1 LHFAPLERL
10 GMTQAGT
17 GIAAGVAQTALQAQ
31 QVARRR
37 DAAVSR
43 EAADA
48 KRLRELLQT
57 HMQALEEGDEFES
70 PAQLHIDGQMP
81 EGEHPRD
88 SVITEQ
94 RRQEDEED
102 SAGATPPPQTNEKGN
117 LYRHLDLQA

>member
-1 LHFAPLERL
+1 
-10 GMTQAGT
+10 MTQAGT

-37 DAAVSR
+37 DAAAGR
-43 EAADA
+43 DAADG

-81 EGEHPRD
+81 EGEHPQPQFAPPQQHR
-88 SVITEQ
+88 EQ
-94 RRQEDEED
+94 E
-102 SAGATPPPQTNEKGN
+102 PPPQPESHAPPPATDSR
-117 LYRHLDLQA
+117 YWHLDIQA